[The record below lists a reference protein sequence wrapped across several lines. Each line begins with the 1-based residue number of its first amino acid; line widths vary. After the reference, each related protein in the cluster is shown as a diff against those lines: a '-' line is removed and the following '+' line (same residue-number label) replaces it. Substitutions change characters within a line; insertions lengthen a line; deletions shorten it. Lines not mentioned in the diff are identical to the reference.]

1 MKALCRG
8 YLLFRMRL
16 SLTGQS
22 LRQHSCIVVALLSIA
37 MAASASSAG
46 ELTLES
52 FSLRGGVSGSN
63 VIGKEQHVDFQQV
76 DVAMRALYPWKWDI
90 GSGWIFRTRLLASA
104 GVLRGADENNALFTF
119 VPLDVSFGRK
129 DDLIAI
135 DMGVGGALLSDFK
148 FGPQNMGGPFQFV
161 WTFGV
166 TSRFAGPFGAG
177 YHFHHLSDA
186 TIYGSQSR
194 GVDLH
199 LFELIY
205 WFDTAR

>member
-1 MKALCRG
+1 MKAFTG
-8 YLLFRMRL
+8 AYLISLIRL
-16 SLTGQS
+16 SLTATF
-22 LRQHSCIVVALLSIA
+22 LRQRSCLMVASMSIA
-37 MAASASSAG
+37 MAATTSIAG
-46 ELTLES
+46 ELKLES

-63 VIGKEQHVDFQQV
+63 VIGKEQHEEFQQADMAV
-76 DVAMRALYPWKWDI
+76 RALYPWKWDI

-104 GVLRGADENNALFTF
+104 GVLRGAQENSALFTF

-129 DDLIAI
+129 DGLIAI
-135 DMGVGGALLSDFK
+135 DMGIGGALLSDYK
-148 FGPQNMGGPFQFV
+148 FGSQDMGGPFQFV
-161 WTFGV
+161 WTFGAI
-166 TSRFAGPFGAG
+166 SRFAGPFGAG

-205 WFDTAR
+205 YFESGR